1 MIRRLGSVTRGRFGA
16 VNGAAAAIAA
26 AVLLASAAVAGC
38 GDSRATGGSGTSP
51 AAAAAPVA
59 LGSGPAAALQG
70 QYEDVIK
77 AVLPS
82 VVQISTSDA
91 QGSGVVYDGKG
102 DIVTN
107 AHVVGSASTVQ
118 VLTDVGGATL
128 TAKVLGVFAPDDL
141 AVIRVTS
148 GAGSLHPATFGRSE
162 GVQAGQIVLA
172 LGSPLGLTGSATQGI
187 ISATGRTL
195 IETNATD
202 RGAVKTLT
210 IAGALQTS
218 AAINS
223 GNSGGALVT
232 LSGQVIGL
240 PTAAALNPGT
250 GDSTGIGFAIPA
262 DTVTRIA
269 GQLISAGQVSE
280 PGQATLGL
288 SVASTVTS
296 SPHRGGATIARVSA
310 GGPAAS
316 AGLRAGDVITSVDG
330 SEIQSEAQ
338 LAALLDAL
346 KPGMQ
351 VDLAYTRSGVTH
363 TATVTLGTSWS

>member
-1 MIRRLGSVTRGRFGA
+1 MAGWPTSLTRRRFAQVKGA
-16 VNGAAAAIAA
+16 TAVIGAG
-26 AVLLASAAVAGC
+26 VLLASAAVAGC
-38 GDSRATGGSGTSP
+38 AFNDSARASLS
-51 AAAAAPVA
+51 AAAAPVA
-59 LGSGPAAALQG
+59 LGSGPANALQQ

-91 QGSGVVYDGKG
+91 QGSGVVYDDEG

-118 VLTDVGGATL
+118 VMTDVGGANL
-128 TAKVLGVFAPDDL
+128 TAKVLGVYAPDDL

-148 GAGSLHPATFGRSE
+148 GGGSLHPATFGQSA
-162 GVQAGQIVLA
+162 GVVAGQIVLA

-195 IETNATD
+195 IETDPTD
-202 RGAVKTLT
+202 SGAVKTLT
-210 IAGALQTS
+210 IAGTLQTS

-240 PTAAALNPGT
+240 LTAAALNAGS

-269 GQLISAGQVSE
+269 GQLICAGRVSG

-288 SVASTVTS
+288 SASAVASS
-296 SPHRGGATIARVSA
+296 RHRAGATIASVA
-310 GGPAAS
+310 ADGPAAS
-316 AGLRAGDVITSVDG
+316 AGLRPGDVITSVDG
-330 SEIQSEAQ
+330 SEIEGEAQ
-338 LAALLDAL
+338 LTALLAAL
-346 KPGMQ
+346 KPGLR
-351 VDLAYTRSGVTH
+351 VYLAYTRSGVTH
-363 TATVTLGTSWS
+363 TASVTLGASWNG